1 MKNLIT
7 LSVLLLGQFT
17 LASTAAYEVPTS
29 QNELKASSI
38 FQIDDISIKQN
49 KDSTTTIKYVVPEE
63 LTGLRNKLD
72 FTGNLNSGSGE
83 LTSEHGFMKCLSN
96 RKKMM
101 CTVTYQQLDFDSG
114 LALQKMS
121 DKFKNEEL
129 KNRLSIQEKFS
140 TDPVGII
147 HIRLNR

>member
-17 LASTAAYEVPTS
+17 LANTAAYEVPTS

-49 KDSTTTIKYVVPEE
+49 KDYTTTIKYVVPEE

-72 FTGNLNSGSGE
+72 FTGNLSSGSGE

-114 LALQKMS
+114 LAQQKMS
-121 DKFKNEEL
+121 NKFKDEEL
-129 KNRLSIQEKFS
+129 NNRLTILEKFS